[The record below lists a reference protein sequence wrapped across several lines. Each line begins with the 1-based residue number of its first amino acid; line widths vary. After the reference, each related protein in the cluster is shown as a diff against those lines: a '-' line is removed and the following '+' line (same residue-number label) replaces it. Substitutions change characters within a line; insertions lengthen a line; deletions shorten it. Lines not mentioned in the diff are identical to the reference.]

1 MPTESSLRTGP
12 VDGRRVLPA
21 RSWTERLI
29 SRCTPLAPLTVL
41 AAAPGHGRSTLLARL
56 VAHLEEDGAV
66 VVRLGPH
73 LEPRRVPGLVPVL
86 ARALVEEAGWDGQD
100 RSWRHDLPALVERV
114 QAEDRTILLVAT
126 ETTPLHPQE
135 LEELARLLAHCD
147 RLHVVV
153 TSRLGH
159 PLQAPVAE
167 AALEARVLTSG
178 DLAFTEAELAEVAA
192 AVGVAASAAEL
203 AVLRRA
209 VGGWPLL
216 AHAVLQD
223 SAATWPRLDTSA
235 VHRHLS
241 ALGLEHDLGPETVRD
256 LATLALAGSV
266 TASQWLSGSQRAA
279 SSPFVRLRELEVL
292 GLVVKE
298 FPEGAAEPTWTM
310 PEALREAVVAWLG
323 REHPAEVVGAHR
335 RLARLHL
342 ENGTLAPA
350 LDHAI
355 AAEDWTLVEE
365 LWSLHGFALLHRA
378 EEDQVP
384 QIPSAAASSGSVV
397 VEHAHAV
404 LGAVVPGEPR
414 ATRLAALRAEY
425 ELGQAREGA
434 RDRRRSA
441 SRAPH
446 LAAYLEQVAALVDG
460 RLERV
465 ADLARRIE
473 NRISRSSY
481 FSTLGRATGVLG
493 LLVGDRLAEA
503 LVTGR
508 ATSLSSRGPGEPGTR
523 SLLAALEALVLAHD
537 GRLLEAEEAL
547 ARSRSLDWDPWNLT
561 PVRGVQALAAA
572 RVALQRL
579 DGPALEEAV
588 EDAFRH
594 GADEDLL
601 WPFHV
606 EHAAALEVV
615 RGDAARGLDLV
626 TAAIRTHR
634 PSPLASRVLGETR
647 VNLLCVLG
655 EPNRAQ
661 ALLDDLG
668 LHLPVARARVLV
680 VSGDLEHAGV
690 LAGQHAWS
698 PTTSLSDRIALLLT
712 QACASPDP
720 ETAHATLD
728 QARSLAEPHGLA
740 LPYFFAP
747 AALWEGDGVP
757 ESVRAR
763 LESVK
768 ARLTTGVPLVRL
780 TARERLVLRH
790 LAVRDTLAEVAADLT
805 VSVNTV
811 KKQAL
816 RVYAKLGVHD
826 RAAALQKAQ
835 ELGLL

>member
-279 SSPFVRLRELEVL
+279 SPPFVRLRELEVL

-434 RDRRRSA
+434 RDRRRS
-441 SRAPH
+441 
-446 LAAYLEQVAALVDG
+446 
-460 RLERV
+460 
-465 ADLARRIE
+465 
-473 NRISRSSY
+473 
-481 FSTLGRATGVLG
+481 
-493 LLVGDRLAEA
+493 
-503 LVTGR
+503 
-508 ATSLSSRGPGEPGTR
+508 
-523 SLLAALEALVLAHD
+523 
-537 GRLLEAEEAL
+537 
-547 ARSRSLDWDPWNLT
+547 
-561 PVRGVQALAAA
+561 
-572 RVALQRL
+572 
-579 DGPALEEAV
+579 
-588 EDAFRH
+588 
-594 GADEDLL
+594 
-601 WPFHV
+601 
-606 EHAAALEVV
+606 
-615 RGDAARGLDLV
+615 
-626 TAAIRTHR
+626 
-634 PSPLASRVLGETR
+634 ASRVLGETR